1 MQTQEGMVNMVK
13 DKCDDGLVVKARRGT
28 ESKTQNES
36 SKSRNDRRAEGAN
49 TNLSNE
55 TEQMHEVPTTAAYNM
70 FANDKQLA
78 EQPKFIDQG
87 GVDQGLDKRLLL
99 ASVIE
104 NKTIESLNQ
113 TLESEND
120 CPKKT
125 IAKLQ
130 KDFSKLEAQS
140 IAFEISLQ
148 HKTQENDS
156 LKTLQKENKNFLAS
170 LQIKNAHLKQT
181 YKDLFESIQSS
192 RVETNQCNGVKI
204 KFDMEKIKTQNIEL
218 EHQVASLIKENEHLK
233 LVYKNFFDSIK
244 KPRVQKEN
252 LRSMSEFAIDH
263 ILGKDDFSSS
273 SIAESN
279 ISKIEKESGKNIC
292 KSAKSKFEAY
302 FEKLENTKFV
312 LERQLARKVD
322 DSKAE
327 KDQCL
332 KEINH
337 LRTQLENLK
346 GKSVETKF
354 DKPSILGNPPADKL
368 LITSKLSNSRFT
380 PKVVVQKDLSKPVTA
395 QSLPRNEKDQLLKRI
410 TSLESKLASQDLRSF
425 QKRIP

>member
-1 MQTQEGMVNMVK
+1 MEISKEDLTNTCFSSGFQLAFLSLFGEEIEYFAPRLFFNMDKLEKKLNKEEFNEEIAMVVFKVFKNQFWQFINNQIFMDYDDQMANK
-13 DKCDDGLVVKARRGT
+13 FFIEYTLCDAQLFQNILINKMDSVEKAIIKRGLYKRAHDSRARRGT
-28 ESKTQNES
+28 KSEKENES
-36 SKSRNDRRAEGAN
+36 SRSGNDTRAEGVDIR
-49 TNLSNE
+49 LSNE
-55 TEQMHEVPTTAAYNM
+55 PEPMNE
-70 FANDKQLA
+70 
-78 EQPKFIDQG
+78 
-87 GVDQGLDKRLLL
+87 
-99 ASVIE
+99 
-104 NKTIESLNQ
+104 
-113 TLESEND
+113 
-120 CPKKT
+120 
-125 IAKLQ
+125 
-130 KDFSKLEAQS
+130 
-140 IAFEISLQ
+140 
-148 HKTQENDS
+148 
-156 LKTLQKENKNFLAS
+156 
-170 LQIKNAHLKQT
+170 T

-192 RVETNQCNGVKI
+192 RVETNQCDKVKI
-204 KFDMEKIKTQNIEL
+204 KFDMDKIETQNIEL

-263 ILGKDDFSSS
+263 ILGKDDSSSS